1 MIIMKDERKIG
12 RLLDIEE
19 DLLKIKPLYRIQ

>member
-1 MIIMKDERKIG
+1 MKDERKIG